1 MPKVDDNL
9 TPCWPSNNPPIDEV
23 WPTIAEVQADP
34 GVSPDEALRQLA
46 QFAEMA
52 GRYDV
57 MLADLA
63 AAHANG
69 GALVFQRT
77 AAVLAVVQFI
87 PARRPLEDDAR
98 RALLAL
104 LLPPLTAKQFHDLL
118 RGMIAAAVHTLR
130 GSDLDLAAIYAWLT
144 RELAARNL
152 GVDANTAIQWFHRCR
167 EFDRCGESRMPPGAM
182 AAFKDFQLP
191 QALAEAPAKQRAA
204 ALLDTVALLKVA
216 PLRGKKRD

>member
-1 MPKVDDNL
+1 MPKADDNL
-9 TPCWPSNNPPIDEV
+9 TPRWPSNNPPIDEV
-23 WPTIAEVQADP
+23 GPTIAEVQAEP

-63 AAHANG
+63 AAHANQG
-69 GALVFQRT
+69 TLVFKRT

-87 PARRPLEDDAR
+87 SARRPLEDDAT

-130 GSDLDLAAIYAWLT
+130 CSGLDLASIYAWLT

-152 GVDANTAIQWFHRCR
+152 RVGANDATQWFHRCV
-167 EFDRCGESRMPPGAM
+167 EGGMPPGAM
-182 AAFKDFQLP
+182 TAFESFQLS